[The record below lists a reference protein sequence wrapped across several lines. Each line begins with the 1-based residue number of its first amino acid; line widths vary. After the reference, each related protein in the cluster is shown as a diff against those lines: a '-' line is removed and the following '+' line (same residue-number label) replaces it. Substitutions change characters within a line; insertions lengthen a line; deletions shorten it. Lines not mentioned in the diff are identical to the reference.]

1 MKKMKNLLKN
11 KKLAGFVVIFFIVI
25 LLLYGI
31 SNRKNNSDSGEQM
44 QSDSYNISYNSNTSM
59 DSEMAE
65 KEETVSDNI
74 NLNEQKM
81 IITWNLSLE
90 TEQYDKVITSIQK
103 QVKALTGYIESE
115 DECKGTSDLRQNNLT
130 IRIPADH
137 LDDWMTATENFGTIT
152 SKSKTQQNVTLDYID
167 TESRVKSLRAEQT
180 ALMAMLE
187 KASKLSDI
195 IAIREQLQNINY
207 QIDSYESQ
215 LRYMQNDVDYAT
227 INLSLTEVN
236 RELSEDISFSARI
249 AESVKQS
256 ARNMITFC
264 KDMIICISENI
275 VQIIFIIIIVILIVV
290 IVRRKKRRTAHG
302 KESKHPSE

>member
-44 QSDSYNISYNSNTSM
+44 QSDSYNVSYNSNVSI
-59 DSEMAE
+59 DGEMAG
-65 KEETVSDNI
+65 KEETISDNI
-74 NLNEQKM
+74 NLSEQKM

-90 TEQYDKVITSIQK
+90 TEQYDKVITSIQEQAK
-103 QVKALTGYIESE
+103 SLTGYIESE
-115 DECKGTSDLRQNNLT
+115 DECKGTSDLRQNSLT

-187 KASKLSDI
+187 KATKLSDI

-227 INLSLTEVN
+227 INLSITEVN
-236 RELSEDISFSARI
+236 RELSEDISFSSRI
-249 AESVKQS
+249 AEGMKQP

-264 KDMIICISENI
+264 KEQMYAKSCL
-275 VQIIFIIIIVILIVV
+275 VP
-290 IVRRKKRRTAHG
+290 
-302 KESKHPSE
+302 ESS

>member
-11 KKLAGFVVIFFIVI
+11 KKLAGFVFITLIVI

-31 SNRKNNSDSGEQM
+31 LNCKNNSDSSEQM
-44 QSDSYNISYNSNTSM
+44 QSDSYNASYNSNASM
-59 DSEMAE
+59 DREIAG
-65 KEETVSDNI
+65 KEGTISDNI
-74 NLNEQKM
+74 NFSEQKM

-90 TEQYDKVITSIQK
+90 TEQYDKVIASIQE
-103 QVKALTGYIESE
+103 QVKSLTGYIESE
-115 DECKGTSDLRQNNLT
+115 DECKGTSDLRQNSLT

-137 LDDWMTATENFGTIT
+137 LDAWMTATENFGTIT
-152 SKSKTQQNVTLDYID
+152 SKSKNQQNVTLDYID

-195 IAIREQLQNINY
+195 IAIREQLQDVNY

-215 LRYMQNDVDYAT
+215 LRYLQNDVDYAT
-227 INLSLTEVN
+227 INLTITEVN
-236 RELSEDISFSARI
+236 RELSEDISFSSRM
-249 AESVKQS
+249 AEGVKQS

-264 KDMIICISENI
+264 KDMMIRISENI
-275 VQIIFIIIIVILIVV
+275 VQIIFIIIIVIIVV
-290 IVRRKKRRTAHG
+290 ILRKKKRRTAHG
-302 KESKHPSE
+302 KESEHSSE

>member
-59 DSEMAE
+59 DSEMAG

-74 NLNEQKM
+74 NLSEQKM

-115 DECKGTSDLRQNNLT
+115 DECKGTSDLRQNSLT

-180 ALMAMLE
+180 ALMVMLE

-195 IAIREQLQNINY
+195 IAIREQLQNINC

-227 INLSLTEVN
+227 INLSITEVN
-236 RELSEDISFSARI
+236 RELSEDISFSSRI
-249 AESVKQS
+249 AEGMKQP

-264 KDMIICISENI
+264 KEQMYAKSCL
-275 VQIIFIIIIVILIVV
+275 VP
-290 IVRRKKRRTAHG
+290 
-302 KESKHPSE
+302 ESS

>member
-59 DSEMAE
+59 DSEMAG

-74 NLNEQKM
+74 NLSEQKM

-115 DECKGTSDLRQNNLT
+115 DECKGTSDLRQNSLT

-180 ALMAMLE
+180 ALMVMLE

-227 INLSLTEVN
+227 INLSITEVN
-236 RELSEDISFSARI
+236 RELSEDISFSSRI
-249 AESVKQS
+249 AEGMKQS

-264 KDMIICISENI
+264 KDMMILISENM
-275 VQIIFIIIIVILIVV
+275 VRIVI
-290 IVRRKKRRTAHG
+290 
-302 KESKHPSE
+302 P

>member
-59 DSEMAE
+59 DSEMAG

-74 NLNEQKM
+74 NLSEQKM

-115 DECKGTSDLRQNNLT
+115 DECKGTSDLRQNSLT

-137 LDDWMTATENFGTIT
+137 LDVWMTATENFGTIT

-180 ALMAMLE
+180 ALMVMLE

-227 INLSLTEVN
+227 INLSITEVN
-236 RELSEDISFSARI
+236 RELSEDISFSSRI
-249 AESVKQS
+249 AEGMKQS

-264 KDMIICISENI
+264 KEQMYAKSCHEPEN
-275 VQIIFIIIIVILIVV
+275 
-290 IVRRKKRRTAHG
+290 G
-302 KESKHPSE
+302 

>member
-59 DSEMAE
+59 DSEMAG

-74 NLNEQKM
+74 NLSEQKM

-115 DECKGTSDLRQNNLT
+115 DECKGTSDLRQNSLT

-180 ALMAMLE
+180 ALMVMLE

-227 INLSLTEVN
+227 INLSITEVN
-236 RELSEDISFSARI
+236 RELSEDISFSSRI
-249 AESVKQS
+249 AEGMKQS

-264 KDMIICISENI
+264 KDMMILISENI
-275 VQIIFIIIIVILIVV
+275 VQIIFIIIIHLLLTYKYYIIC
-290 IVRRKKRRTAHG
+290 RRA
-302 KESKHPSE
+302 

>member
-59 DSEMAE
+59 DSEMAG

-74 NLNEQKM
+74 NLSEQKM

-90 TEQYDKVITSIQK
+90 TEQYDKVITSIQEQAK
-103 QVKALTGYIESE
+103 SLTGYIESE
-115 DECKGTSDLRQNNLT
+115 DECKGTSDLRQNSLT

-180 ALMAMLE
+180 ALMVMLE

-227 INLSLTEVN
+227 INLSITEVN
-236 RELSEDISFSARI
+236 RELSEDISFSSRI
-249 AESVKQS
+249 AEGMKQP

-264 KDMIICISENI
+264 KEQMYAKSCL
-275 VQIIFIIIIVILIVV
+275 VP
-290 IVRRKKRRTAHG
+290 
-302 KESKHPSE
+302 ESS

>member
-44 QSDSYNISYNSNTSM
+44 QSDSYNVSYNSNVSI
-59 DSEMAE
+59 DGEMAG
-65 KEETVSDNI
+65 KEETISDNI
-74 NLNEQKM
+74 NLSEQKM

-90 TEQYDKVITSIQK
+90 TEQYDKVITSIQEQAK
-103 QVKALTGYIESE
+103 SLTGYIESE
-115 DECKGTSDLRQNNLT
+115 DECKGTSDLRQNSLT

-137 LDDWMTATENFGTIT
+137 LDEWMTATENFGTIT

-187 KASKLSDI
+187 KATKLSDI

-227 INLSLTEVN
+227 INLSITEVN
-236 RELSEDISFSARI
+236 RELSEDISFSSRI
-249 AESVKQS
+249 AEGMKQP

-264 KDMIICISENI
+264 KEQMYAKSCL
-275 VQIIFIIIIVILIVV
+275 VP
-290 IVRRKKRRTAHG
+290 
-302 KESKHPSE
+302 ESS

>member
-59 DSEMAE
+59 DSEMAG

-74 NLNEQKM
+74 NLSEQKM

-115 DECKGTSDLRQNNLT
+115 DECKGTSDLRQNSLT

-180 ALMAMLE
+180 ALMVMLE

-227 INLSLTEVN
+227 INLSITEVN
-236 RELSEDISFSARI
+236 RELSEDISFSSRI
-249 AESVKQS
+249 AEGMKQS

-264 KDMIICISENI
+264 KDMMILISENI

-302 KESKHPSE
+302 KESEHPSE

>member
-59 DSEMAE
+59 DSEMAG

-74 NLNEQKM
+74 NLSEQKM

-115 DECKGTSDLRQNNLT
+115 DECKGTSDLRQNSLT

-180 ALMAMLE
+180 ALMVMLE

-227 INLSLTEVN
+227 INLSITEVN
-236 RELSEDISFSARI
+236 RELSEDISFSSRI
-249 AESVKQS
+249 AEGMKQP

-264 KDMIICISENI
+264 KEQMYAKSCL
-275 VQIIFIIIIVILIVV
+275 VP
-290 IVRRKKRRTAHG
+290 
-302 KESKHPSE
+302 ESS

>member
-1 MKKMKNLLKN
+1 
-11 KKLAGFVVIFFIVI
+11 
-25 LLLYGI
+25 
-31 SNRKNNSDSGEQM
+31 
-44 QSDSYNISYNSNTSM
+44 
-59 DSEMAE
+59 
-65 KEETVSDNI
+65 
-74 NLNEQKM
+74 
-81 IITWNLSLE
+81 
-90 TEQYDKVITSIQK
+90 
-103 QVKALTGYIESE
+103 
-115 DECKGTSDLRQNNLT
+115 
-130 IRIPADH
+130 
-137 LDDWMTATENFGTIT
+137 MTATENFGTIT

-180 ALMAMLE
+180 ALMVMLE

-227 INLSLTEVN
+227 INLSITEVN
-236 RELSEDISFSARI
+236 RELSEDISFSSRI
-249 AESVKQS
+249 AEGMKQS

-264 KDMIICISENI
+264 KDMMILISENI

-302 KESKHPSE
+302 KESEHPSE

>member
-59 DSEMAE
+59 DSEMA
-65 KEETVSDNI
+65 
-74 NLNEQKM
+74 
-81 IITWNLSLE
+81 
-90 TEQYDKVITSIQK
+90 
-103 QVKALTGYIESE
+103 
-115 DECKGTSDLRQNNLT
+115 
-130 IRIPADH
+130 DH

-180 ALMAMLE
+180 ALMVMLE

-227 INLSLTEVN
+227 INLSITEVN
-236 RELSEDISFSARI
+236 RELSEDISFSSRI
-249 AESVKQS
+249 AEGMKQS

-264 KDMIICISENI
+264 KDMMILISENM
-275 VQIIFIIIIVILIVV
+275 VRIVI
-290 IVRRKKRRTAHG
+290 
-302 KESKHPSE
+302 P